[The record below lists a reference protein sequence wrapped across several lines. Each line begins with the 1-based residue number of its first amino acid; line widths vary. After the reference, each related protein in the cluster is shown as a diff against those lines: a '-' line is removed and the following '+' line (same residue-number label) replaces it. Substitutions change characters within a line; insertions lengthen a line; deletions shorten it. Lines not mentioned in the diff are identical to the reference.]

1 MNGVWRWWA
10 EGMAMA
16 GDRDADPPG
25 ISPLVRHGAAALA
38 AGQEALHQ
46 ALNAPANRLAG
57 MRYAV
62 RSSTMDVAF
71 VMARSRELSARVG
84 VWPLNLGFAALHGI
98 RREDASRLRFE
109 VVRVP
114 LPQAAATDGE

>member
-1 MNGVWRWWA
+1 
-10 EGMAMA
+10 MAVA
-16 GDRDADPPG
+16 RDRDSDPPG
-25 ISPLVRHGAAALA
+25 VSPLIRQGAAALA

-46 ALNAPANRLAG
+46 ALNASTNSLAG
-57 MRYAV
+57 MRYVV

-71 VMARSRELSARVG
+71 VMARDRELSGRIG
-84 VWPLNLGFAALHGI
+84 VWPLNLGFAALHGT

-114 LPQAAATDGE
+114 LPHTAVTDGE